1 MGLAKE
7 ILQGD
12 VRATAKLMRD
22 VEDGLP
28 GITEELKIL
37 YPHTGG
43 GSYYWHYRLP
53 RFREKHPGRCAGRY
67 FQE

>member
-28 GITEELKIL
+28 GITEELK
-37 YPHTGG
+37 
-43 GSYYWHYRLP
+43 GSTSISVKLCSCSL
-53 RFREKHPGRCAGRY
+53 G
-67 FQE
+67 